1 MTTAEGELGAATLR
15 RLRESRGWSWTD
27 LARVL
32 RDTARDLGM
41 ASPGHLPVAS
51 IQRTVARW
59 ESPTDRTKPGD
70 RYQYLLARIYA
81 KTSTG
86 SWALGTGS
94 DFAVLMEALRHFGTS
109 SQRIDRLV
117 DSITHAR
124 NAPTPTP
131 ARPTE
136 DLVDH
141 LAVTVATL
149 NQEVGSTPFVRLQIQ
164 LAPVLNTC
172 RKLLTQPSPTTDLL
186 TTAANA
192 YALAARLA
200 FETRDDETAMAL
212 YQNAETTAAR
222 LPDHSHLA
230 AVRTSHTM
238 VTLHATNNLT
248 AALALAR
255 GATHDAHRGPSHAIR
270 ARAHAVHAEVQ
281 ARAGNPTAAATAL
294 DRAWKTVEQLSPDD
308 PFAAFNADRV
318 SGFEGLCAIYSGQA
332 QRADDLLTR
341 SLSSLTGSRDAVQ
354 RGIGATDLAL
364 ARLSLGDAT
373 ACVAFLHEAVDI
385 TATTGGRVPA
395 QRIRRARNHLRPWRN
410 EAFVAELDD
419 HIHDTLIGR

>member
-1 MTTAEGELGAATLR
+1 MTTAESELGAAALR

-27 LARVL
+27 VARAL

-41 ASPGHLPVAS
+41 ASPGNLPVAS
-51 IQRTVARW
+51 IQRSVARW

-81 KTSTG
+81 RTSTG

-94 DFAVLMEALRHFGTS
+94 DFAVLLDALR
-109 SQRIDRLV
+109 
-117 DSITHAR
+117 
-124 NAPTPTP
+124 
-131 ARPTE
+131 
-136 DLVDH
+136 
-141 LAVTVATL
+141 
-149 NQEVGSTPFVRLQIQ
+149 
-164 LAPVLNTC
+164 
-172 RKLLTQPSPTTDLL
+172 
-186 TTAANA
+186 
-192 YALAARLA
+192 
-200 FETRDDETAMAL
+200 
-212 YQNAETTAAR
+212 
-222 LPDHSHLA
+222 
-230 AVRTSHTM
+230 
-238 VTLHATNNLT
+238 
-248 AALALAR
+248 
-255 GATHDAHRGPSHAIR
+255 HRGPSHAIR
-270 ARAHAVHAEVQ
+270 ARAHAAHAEVQ

-318 SGFEGLCAIYSGQA
+318 SGFEGLCALYSGQA

-364 ARLSLGDAT
+364 ARLGLGDAT

-385 TATTGGRVPA
+385 TAITGGRVPA
-395 QRIRRARNHLRPWRN
+395 QRIRRARNHLRPWRT
-410 EAFVAELDD
+410 EAFVTELDD